1 MKKKI
6 GLQEIER
13 FIEEAGSDDLGT
25 FGGKYEG
32 GINCQQIP
40 DELAPCLLAIMESG
54 KKVSNYLEIGAA
66 AGGTTYLIDHFLSP
80 EKIVIIDDDKHT
92 KAGLRKAILEKV
104 KAPVTEFIGDSQSE
118 EISSGLTRWAGG
130 FDLILIDGDHNYP
143 GVKLDVVFY
152 LPFLLPGGFL
162 ALHDS
167 ALTKWGVP
175 RVVRELKRDP
185 GMEFVGEYV
194 STVHPAPCGLALFRK
209 RE

>member
-1 MKKKI
+1 MRKKI
-6 GLQEIER
+6 GPQEIAR
-13 FIEEAGSDDLGT
+13 FIEAAGSDDLGT

-32 GINCQQIP
+32 GIHCQQIP

-54 KKVSNYLEIGAA
+54 KKISSYLEIGAA

-80 EKIVIIDDDKHT
+80 ERMSLIDDNKHA
-92 KAGLRKAILEKV
+92 KAGMRKSVLEKV
-104 KAPVTEFIGDSQSE
+104 KATVTEFIGESQSE
-118 EISSGLTRWAGG
+118 EISSGIIRHAGG
-130 FDLILIDGDHNYP
+130 FDFILIDGDHNYP
-143 GVKLDVVFY
+143 GVKLDVVLY
-152 LPFLLPGGFL
+152 LPFLKPGGFL